1 MMINF
6 MTQVS
11 AQHFDWGDPSC
22 QGNYDVAL
30 ACDVLYEPYSVEPV
44 ANITPRLLNHRTGRL
59 LLADPSHRTKDNR
72 YLVWHIS
79 LLVPQLV
86 LHCLQLAFVSHTH
99 TKSLGAQ

>member
-1 MMINF
+1 MMIACV
-6 MTQVS
+6 TQVS

-72 YLVWHIS
+72 
-79 LLVPQLV
+79 
-86 LHCLQLAFVSHTH
+86 
-99 TKSLGAQ
+99 